1 MGAGVAQGPREETAE
16 IWRCGWSRVKRYGDL
31 TGGTGVVSGDDTGL
45 RDGDLTEMVK
55 ADADGSESALCLGQ
69 YSALFHRKTKPSAI
83 GTGRRKADGWVEHKW
98 FGVIMLQAAMGVVR
112 ESAGR
117 AGRSR

>member
-1 MGAGVAQGPREETAE
+1 
-16 IWRCGWSRVKRYGDL
+16 VKRYGDL
-31 TGGTGVVSGDDTGL
+31 TGGTGVVSGDDTGP
-45 RDGDLTEMVK
+45 RVGDLADMVK
-55 ADADGSESALCLGQ
+55 AAADGLESVSCLGQ

-83 GTGRRKADGWVEHKW
+83 GAGRRRADGWVAHKW
-98 FGVIMLQAAMGVVR
+98 FGVIMLQSAIEVVR

>member
-1 MGAGVAQGPREETAE
+1 M
-16 IWRCGWSRVKRYGDL
+16 KRYGDL

-45 RDGDLTEMVK
+45 RDGDLADMVK
-55 ADADGSESALCLGQ
+55 AAADGSESVPCLMQ
-69 YSALFHRKTKPSAI
+69 YSVLFHRETKPSAI
-83 GTGRRKADGWVEHKW
+83 GTGRRRADGWVEHKW
-98 FGVIMLQAAMGVVR
+98 FGVIMLQAAMEVVR